1 MTLLGLEAPPA
12 KAVAPALWA
21 SRMAEARQRAAV
33 LMQAEQVQPAPRSTD
48 GQSRA

>member
-1 MTLLGLEAPPA
+1 MTPLA

-33 LMQAEQVQPAPRSTD
+33 LMQAAEKQPVPRLTD
-48 GQSRA
+48 GRSRA